1 MGVDKK
7 LKATWKVKH
16 STNNLAKNY
25 EVPITN
31 EQLSIFHL
39 ICNFLLISA
48 CRLATSTDSF
58 TDASQKFPFF
68 FQNRH
73 LLEDFKKA
81 PSDTLGL
88 SPKEIYLVTVFRVS
102 NYGNSIGTFVR
113 VLLKITWINGFC
125 RWTNLLQSDAN
136 KSKLLQVHRWSKY
149 FLLKWESWQF
159 CVSTLFC
166 WSALAEVY

>member
-1 MGVDKK
+1 MKLWLEIDKLFKNLLGRNVLKGNLDFWKYIDFSDEMGIDKK
-7 LKATWKVKH
+7 LKATCKVKH

-31 EQLSIFHL
+31 EQLSIFNL

-58 TDASQKFPFF
+58 TGASQKFPFFFF

-81 PSDTLGL
+81 PSDTVGL
-88 SPKEIYLVTVFRVS
+88 SPKEIYLVTVVRVS
-102 NYGNSIGTFVR
+102 NYGNSIG
-113 VLLKITWINGFC
+113 IFC
-125 RWTNLLQSDAN
+125 KSPFKNNLN
-136 KSKLLQVHRWSKY
+136 
-149 FLLKWESWQF
+149 
-159 CVSTLFC
+159 
-166 WSALAEVY
+166 

>member
-1 MGVDKK
+1 MKLWLEIDKLFKNLLGRNILKGNLDFWKYIDFSDEMGIDKK

-31 EQLSIFHL
+31 EQLSIFNL

-48 CRLATSTDSF
+48 SRVATSTDPF
-58 TDASQKFPFF
+58 FFFF

-88 SPKEIYLVTVFRVS
+88 SPKEICLVTVFRVS
-102 NYGNSIGTFVR
+102 NYENSIG
-113 VLLKITWINGFC
+113 IFC
-125 RWTNLLQSDAN
+125 KSPFKNNLN
-136 KSKLLQVHRWSKY
+136 
-149 FLLKWESWQF
+149 
-159 CVSTLFC
+159 
-166 WSALAEVY
+166 